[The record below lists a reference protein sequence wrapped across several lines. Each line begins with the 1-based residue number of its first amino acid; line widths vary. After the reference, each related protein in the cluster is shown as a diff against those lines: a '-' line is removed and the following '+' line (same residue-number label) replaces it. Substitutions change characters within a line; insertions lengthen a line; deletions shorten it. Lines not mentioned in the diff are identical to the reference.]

1 MENIQYKT
9 LHRLIRH
16 KHWLPEA
23 AAAVCVAAGAWGLLR
38 TGYLEFLFAGMA
50 LGAVAY
56 VAVKALLE
64 LMHLI
69 TDMLLPK

>member
-1 MENIQYKT
+1 MENTHYKT
-9 LHRLIRH
+9 LDRLIRH

-23 AAAVCVAAGAWGLLR
+23 AAALCVAAGAWGLLR
-38 TGYLEFLFAGMA
+38 TGYLEFLFAGLA

-69 TDMLLPK
+69 TDRLLPK

>member
-1 MENIQYKT
+1 MENTHYKT
-9 LHRLIRH
+9 LNRLIRH

-23 AAAVCVAAGAWGLLR
+23 AAALCAAAGAWGLLR
-38 TGYLEFLFAGMA
+38 TGYLEFLFAGLA

-56 VAVKALLE
+56 VAVKSILE

-69 TDMLLPK
+69 TNRLLPR